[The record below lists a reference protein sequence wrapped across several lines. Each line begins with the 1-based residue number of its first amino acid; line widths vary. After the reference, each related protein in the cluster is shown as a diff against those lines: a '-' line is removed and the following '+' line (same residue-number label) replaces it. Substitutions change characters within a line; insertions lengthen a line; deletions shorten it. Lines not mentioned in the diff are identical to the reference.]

1 MFSERCQ
8 LRKGLAELDAQERQ
22 LNLKIKSKENYIR
35 RLESLGAGPEK
46 RDKVGVVRERSQS
59 LRHTSSCAVLACTV
73 CACELCVCMCVTVS
87 GSHIRNSVS
96 RSLLMSLVLSLSP
109 ISGQVQSRLAL
120 LETQVRQREEER
132 RTLHSKLQANQEEI
146 AQVHQEVSTSVGKK
160 KDPLSCPEV
169 VHCHGDRGEDVSDRE
184 STEMGQVKSLMRFM
198 KQQ

>member
-1 MFSERCQ
+1 MT
-8 LRKGLAELDAQERQ
+8 ELDPNCV
-22 LNLKIKSKENYIR
+22 LFTHN
-35 RLESLGAGPEK
+35 SL
-46 RDKVGVVRERSQS
+46 
-59 LRHTSSCAVLACTV
+59 
-73 CACELCVCMCVTVS
+73 
-87 GSHIRNSVS
+87 S
-96 RSLLMSLVLSLSP
+96 RSCSCVPCDVPLSTP
-109 ISGQVQSRLAL
+109 GQVQSRLAL